1 MMSPTFTVVGD
12 RVDVAFLA
20 PAGAEEEAHE
30 EVPEDDLNPIFPELK
45 EIAWGFGAFIVL
57 AVLMR
62 WMLFPR
68 MQRGTEARQALIR
81 SGHEDAEQITAAAQ
95 GDADAYEA
103 QLASVR
109 AEAASRIDAARATL
123 EQERSERLAAVN
135 AVIAERR
142 SAAAAE
148 VEAAK
153 AAAHGSVE
161 TAVRDVAAAAGRLAT
176 GRQPDDETVGTSV
189 RDVMSAGVTR

>member
-1 MMSPTFTVVGD
+1 MDVV
-12 RVDVAFLA
+12 FLA

-30 EVPEDDLNPIFPELK
+30 EVPESDLNPIFPELK

-62 WMLFPR
+62 WVLFPR
-68 MQRGTEARQALIR
+68 VQRGTEERQALIR

-135 AVIAERR
+135 AAIAERR
-142 SAAAAE
+142 AAAAAE
-148 VEAAK
+148 VERA
-153 AAAHGSVE
+153 
-161 TAVRDVAAAAGRLAT
+161 RAAGPGNGGDGGSRRRRCRRA
-176 GRQPDDETVGTSV
+176 VGDRHANPTTTTSPS
-189 RDVMSAGVTR
+189 R